1 MEAIC
6 TNSFKVR
13 EKSFDKNICDAS
25 AMCFCPTVLQIMY
38 LRSVRYEVQVL
49 AKEFLLS
56 FLFAQTK
63 AVATCSLRLSFSCLG
78 TQMLIFS
85 V

>member
-1 MEAIC
+1 MRLQC
-6 TNSFKVR
+6 
-13 EKSFDKNICDAS
+13 AS
-25 AMCFCPTVLQIMY
+25 APQFFDHVY